1 MPGGFYWKGRAV
13 AGIILAMNSRRAWLR
28 SLVASALAGD
38 SLFGEEPASE
48 RSSVESVVER
58 GGARFRVVVAEAA
71 RVRVLWKDG
80 SGRQVRTFEA
90 ARLELKRIGA
100 EPVML
105 MNGGIF
111 EPGGIPSGLCVQDG
125 REQTP
130 LNPREGRGNF
140 FLKPNGVFGVVEGK
154 AMVRETG
161 EWAKAGRGASQAI
174 QSGPLLVR
182 DGSIHPAFRAESTN
196 LLHRNGVGVR
206 EDGQV
211 VFAITESGSRCNL
224 HQFALFFLARGCR
237 DALFLDGDIS
247 QMWTAGQV
255 EKPSNP
261 FGSIVAVVKADG

>member
-1 MPGGFYWKGRAV
+1 
-13 AGIILAMNSRRAWLR
+13 MNSRRAWLQAAFASTIAGS
-28 SLVASALAGD
+28 SLWAQTGD
-38 SLFGEEPASE
+38 VGREN
-48 RSSVESVVER
+48 VESMVER

-71 RVRVLWKDG
+71 RVRVLWKDAG
-80 SGRQVRTFEA
+80 GRQLRTFELVKA
-90 ARLELKRIGA
+90 EMKRTGLE
-100 EPVML
+100 PMML

-130 LNPREGRGNF
+130 LNPREGKGNF

-174 QSGPLLVR
+174 QSGPLLLR
-182 DGSIHPAFRAESTN
+182 DGKIHSAFRAESEN

-224 HQFALFFLARGCR
+224 HQFASFFLARGCR

-261 FGSIVAVVKADG
+261 FGSMLAVVKADG